1 MSYRAIPSPTPLSV
15 VLACGLQMIGA
26 YSERGHKPCYLME
39 NVTLVKT
46 YKTQHSRVLACV
58 LGLQVVGAYSDE
70 RDFEAENALG
80 RCSSKPGSLSGFDS
94 SDSSD
99 SKDDSKVGVNGA
111 DGSSDAEELFAVESN
126 DGAGS
131 SGLGDCRTVLSVAE
145 VEVKHIEKMDTD
157 TSVDNLFDSKISSY
171 FSVNRESTSITL
183 ELEEETEIDGVAIG
197 FFMKAASEERIMTFD
212 VSVRA
217 ADGDWTTV
225 ISRKESSGEYKVVET
240 FPFSSIKALYVRFE
254 SHGNTFNK

>member
-1 MSYRAIPSPTPLSV
+1 
-15 VLACGLQMIGA
+15 MIGA

-111 DGSSDAEELFAVESN
+111 DGS
-126 DGAGS
+126 
-131 SGLGDCRTVLSVAE
+131 LSLI
-145 VEVKHIEKMDTD
+145 HI
-157 TSVDNLFDSKISSY
+157 
-171 FSVNRESTSITL
+171 
-183 ELEEETEIDGVAIG
+183 
-197 FFMKAASEERIMTFD
+197 
-212 VSVRA
+212 
-217 ADGDWTTV
+217 
-225 ISRKESSGEYKVVET
+225 
-240 FPFSSIKALYVRFE
+240 
-254 SHGNTFNK
+254 